1 MRKTGGD
8 FHLPGPLCSVGF
20 TDVTSQ
26 VVYYIIE
33 PSLQSRGHP
42 LWLVTTSSQEADRT
56 FSRGL
61 VDSL

>member
-1 MRKTGGD
+1 M
-8 FHLPGPLCSVGF
+8 PGPLCSVGF